1 MIYPSLKIVPSRTR
15 SLLITVAVV
24 YFSGLGATEK
34 LARQVLN
41 GINRIEDVRAIEYQ
55 IQGRDIFEGRFD
67 NDESLSILDNADAII
82 FGSPTYMGSIAAQ
95 FKAFA
100 DATSDRW
107 DSQQWRNKIAA
118 GFTVGS
124 CLNGDQTNTLK
135 YFSTL
140 ASQHGMLWVGLD
152 IAGGYNSLGL
162 NRLGCQIGLVSHNP
176 EGSVHE
182 CDLDTAHYLGK
193 RVATITKACAGPLAD
208 LK

>member
-1 MIYPSLKIVPSRTR
+1 MV
-15 SLLITVAVV
+15 TVAVV
-24 YFSGLGATEK
+24 YFSALGATEQ
-34 LARQVLN
+34 LARQLID
-41 GINRIEDVRAIEYQ
+41 GINLVEDVKAVEYQ

-67 NDESLSILDNADAII
+67 NDGAFTLLDNADAII
-82 FGSPTYMGSIAAQ
+82 FGSPTYMGSISSQ

-100 DATSDRW
+100 DATSERW
-107 DSQQWRNKIAA
+107 DSQQWRNKISA

-162 NRLGCQIGLVSHNP
+162 NRLGCQIGAVAHSP
-176 EGSVHE
+176 EGEVNQS
-182 CDLDTAHYLGK
+182 DLDTAKYLGK
-193 RVATITKACAGPLAD
+193 RVANITKICAGALAE
-208 LK
+208 L